1 MVKKI
6 VNIKKKA
13 KLKKQW
19 EGLRSRSRSPQSHS
33 YGNIAKIRAFRGQK
47 VKFSN
52 KIQHLCIRP
61 DCQS

>member
-1 MVKKI
+1 MVKKF

-19 EGLRSRSRSPQSHS
+19 EGLRSRSPQSHS

-52 KIQHLCIRP
+52 KIQHLCIIP